1 LLPTPWAAC
10 VTPAGQQL
18 KKPQQR
24 WKPDELFSH
33 ALFRLST
40 HTHIYIYRD
49 PCVCDTCYI
58 NQNRS
63 KKTTYEIATSH
74 HSWTF
79 TERSLLLPTESKSLG
94 STAKL
99 QASCLGMA
107 APRYRHGIDANPQDF
122 PLAMA
127 NLKNNLSLKETG

>member
-1 LLPTPWAAC
+1 MHQTATANMMFFAHQNWIVTPTKMGRSWLTASHKNTNGQNFLLPTPWAAC

-74 HSWTF
+74 HS
-79 TERSLLLPTESKSLG
+79 
-94 STAKL
+94 
-99 QASCLGMA
+99 
-107 APRYRHGIDANPQDF
+107 
-122 PLAMA
+122 
-127 NLKNNLSLKETG
+127 